1 MNNGTTETILSDSSQ
16 QVYKVTAEELRS
28 FVERVETLD
37 AEKAGIADS
46 TKEVLQEAKSRG
58 YEAKIIRKIVA
69 IRKRNRDDVDNENAV
84 TEMYMSALGM

>member
-1 MNNGTTETILSDSSQ
+1 M
-16 QVYKVTAEELRS
+16 LRK
-28 FVERVETLD
+28 R
-37 AEKAGIADS
+37 GIADS